1 MKGFVTPAMDGK
13 GEALEALARQLRS
26 VCAFTTTKTAKSS
39 SRYVEIVPRGL
50 GIIVGGDGVAR
61 GCNGLSCLRRQR
73 MISAVGSPRNRSMF
87 FRSVRSLLL
96 ATGILLC
103 LINQWEMMNH

>member
-39 SRYVEIVPRGL
+39 RYVEVVPRGL
-50 GIIVGGDGVAR
+50 GIIVEGDGVVR

-73 MISAVGSPRNRSMF
+73 MISAVGSARNGSMF